1 VLLYDL
7 TLSMRGY
14 TPQSNAWSAEAHYTI
29 ALPGSIHQNREWL
42 REFAIPHFQGVMR
55 RHYGMYIRSGEI
67 RGSFQREQPALS
79 RSRTLHVDVLET
91 VYRGRQHYDRYV
103 ASEDLP
109 YYSSDEIGKEMTPQ
123 EEAEI
128 ERRLLR
134 GHVPGY
140 DLPRRKDEGND
151 EGEDEPEDDEDD
163 EQSEDEE
170 SIDEDEYDDSDE
182 DNLDE
187 ESEEDEDELD
197 EIHE

>member
-1 VLLYDL
+1 
-7 TLSMRGY
+7 MRGY
-14 TPQSNAWSAEAHYTI
+14 TPQSNAWSAEAHYTT
-29 ALPGSIHQNREWL
+29 ALPGSIHQNREQL
-42 REFAIPHFQGVMR
+42 RDFAIPHFQRVMR
-55 RHYGMYIRSGEI
+55 RHYGMYIPRAQI
-67 RGSFQREQPALS
+67 RGRFQREEPALS
-79 RSRTLHVDVLET
+79 PSRTLHVDVLET

-109 YYSSDEIGKEMTPQ
+109 YYSSDEIGEEMTPE

-140 DLPRRKDEGND
+140 DLPEKKDEGGD
-151 EGEDEPEDDEDD
+151 QGEDELEGDEDD

-182 DNLDE
+182 DDLDE
-187 ESEEDEDELD
+187 ESEEDEEEAYEDYG
-197 EIHE
+197 